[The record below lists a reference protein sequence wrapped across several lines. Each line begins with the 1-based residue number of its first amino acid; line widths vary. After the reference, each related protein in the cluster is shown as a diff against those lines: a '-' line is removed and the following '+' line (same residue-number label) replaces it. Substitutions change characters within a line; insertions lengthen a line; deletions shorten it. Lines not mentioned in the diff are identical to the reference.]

1 VADTV
6 VVHLGDLSYLEEGD
20 LESVEAGPFKVVIC
34 RVEGRF
40 YALEDECSHAET
52 ALSEGLLEGY
62 LLTCPLHFAQFDV
75 RDGTHTGPP
84 AFTGVRT
91 FDIEEGPAGFVLEV
105 PASKRAEPEGG
116 MSGTMFRT
124 R

>member
-1 VADTV
+1 MV
-6 VVHLGDLSYLEEGD
+6 VVNLGDLGHLGDGD
-20 LESVEAGPFKVVIC
+20 LQSVTAGPFSVVVC
-34 RVEGRF
+34 RAGGRL

-52 ALSEGLLEGY
+52 PLSEGLLEGC

-84 AFTGVRT
+84 AFTGIRT
-91 FDIEEGPAGFVLEV
+91 FEIDEGPAGAVLEV
-105 PASKRAEPEGG
+105 PASKRTEPGLG
-116 MSGTMFRT
+116 LPGTMFRT